1 MIEYKCDVYYNLF
14 IRLYDKLTVTKKRL
28 DLYQTYLKRINSVIQ
43 LSVITLSIASSFI
56 QALDSSNYDIFLT
69 NNINSTKYA
78 DYGIDIDNTNY
89 EIDESSY
96 KSTIGIVTLSISTY
110 SALVIAAESHFS
122 FQQRETKVEKLKESY
137 AEPINRIRTNL
148 ELIRPWR
155 YKSYYMKTGE
165 KGIDK
170 SDIDKDD
177 IDKNSSDKL
186 VMDDDRKKNWIAM
199 VDKLDSEYIHIVDV
213 KKELD
218 DITR

>member
-1 MIEYKCDVYYNLF
+1 MNL
-14 IRLYDKLTVTKKRL
+14 
-28 DLYQTYLKRINSVIQ
+28 
-43 LSVITLSIASSFI
+43 
-56 QALDSSNYDIFLT
+56 
-69 NNINSTKYA
+69 
-78 DYGIDIDNTNY
+78 
-89 EIDESSY
+89 SY

-110 SALVIAAESHFS
+110 SALVITNERHFS

-213 KKELD
+213 KKLD
-218 DITR
+218 TSLDKIISIKTIKSYQKNVPRKKKNRP